1 MSPRR
6 PKTHI
11 IHQPLVMTHIPVS
24 AQAERLM
31 KRLGIDK
38 NVQLT
43 DYEMSIACQLVE
55 PVSIQ
60 VSWDSIAG

>member
-1 MSPRR
+1 MPR
-6 PKTHI
+6 
-11 IHQPLVMTHIPVS
+11 
-24 AQAERLM
+24 QAERLM
-31 KRLGIDK
+31 RRLEIDRS
-38 NVQLT
+38 VQLT